1 MLSIILKGVLTS
13 CAEFP
18 HLEQTDNDRYT
29 KWGMKMTISTMFN
42 RQNLKQESQVLLR
55 DQDVIRRNFI
65 VFLAISATAL
75 LIYMSVLAL
84 GAGEMDFSLK
94 FTLIFETLI
103 WLTFAY
109 LHFTRKFIHYLCYFA
124 VITSGISTTVQ
135 LIGKSDVTNIFSV
148 YYMMIMA
155 LIFMKMLPW
164 LISAVWGLALVLYQF
179 VGQKDALQIDPQTAP
194 TYLIYFFLISVLMFA
209 VLKVTGY
216 MHKSME
222 EARTQA
228 EQFLALQQEQREIAA
243 KQITLVTEHLH
254 SITQSAEE
262 DSSSFDEMNN
272 AFQDI
277 ATGAGD
283 QVDSTLSINE
293 SVNHMN
299 DLIKE
304 MSDSIYNLLGKTSEA
319 AMLSDQGLGRME
331 QLSDTFL
338 AFTKDIEAVSQDTT
352 SLIQRL
358 DETSQFS
365 DTIQD
370 IANQTNLLSLNASI
384 EAARAGEHGKGFAV
398 VANEIRKLADM
409 TAKSA
414 IRISEQLKEF
424 TLLSSQTRSRMDQV
438 SLRMQQSTE
447 ITGQTKQAFES
458 ITDSVTMLK
467 VLSTSY
473 GELMD
478 RISNSSVTIS
488 DSTNNL
494 AAISEEASATLEEL
508 SATLQSL
515 LVNNRKNLARIKEA
529 EQNLRVVT
537 Q

>member
-1 MLSIILKGVLTS
+1 
-13 CAEFP
+13 
-18 HLEQTDNDRYT
+18 
-29 KWGMKMTISTMFN
+29 MFN
-42 RQNLKQESQVLLR
+42 RHNSKQDSPQSLR

-65 VFLAISATAL
+65 VFLAITATAL

-84 GAGEMDFSLK
+84 GTGEMDFSLK

-109 LHFTRKFIHYLCYFA
+109 LHFTKKFIHYLCYFA

-135 LIGKSDVTNIFSV
+135 LVGKSDATNIFSV
-148 YYMMIMA
+148 FYMMIMA

-164 LISAVWGLALVLYQF
+164 LISAVWGLVLVLYQF
-179 VGQKDALQIDPQTAP
+179 VGHKDTLQVDPQTVP
-194 TYLIYFFLISVLMFA
+194 TYLIYFFLFSLLMFA

-216 MHKSME
+216 MNQSME

-243 KQITLVTEHLH
+243 KQVKLVTEHLH

-262 DSSSFDEMNN
+262 DNSSFDEMNH

-283 QVDSTLSINE
+283 QVDSTLSITD

-299 DLIKE
+299 ELIKE

-319 AMLSDQGLGRME
+319 ATLSDQGLGRME

-352 SLIQRL
+352 SLIKRL

-414 IRISEQLKEF
+414 IRISEQLREF
-424 TLLSSQTRSRMDQV
+424 TALSSQSQTRMDQV

-458 ITDSVTMLK
+458 ITASVTMLK

-478 RISNSSVTIS
+478 RISNSSVSIS

-515 LVNNRKNLARIKEA
+515 LVNNRNNLARIKEA

>member
-1 MLSIILKGVLTS
+1 MSISTISNNHEPDKNLSISI
-13 CAEFP
+13 
-18 HLEQTDNDRYT
+18 
-29 KWGMKMTISTMFN
+29 
-42 RQNLKQESQVLLR
+42 R
-55 DQDVIRRNFI
+55 DQDVIRRNFV
-65 VFLAISATAL
+65 VFLAICATAL
-75 LIYMSVLAL
+75 LIYLSVFAL
-84 GAGEMDFSLK
+84 GVGTMDFSLK
-94 FTLIFETLI
+94 FTLIFETVIL
-103 WLTFAY
+103 LTYAY
-109 LHFTRKFIHYLCYFA
+109 LHFSRKFIHYLCYFA

-135 LIGKSDVTNIFSV
+135 LIGKPDSMNIFSV

-155 LIFMKMLPW
+155 LIFMKMVPW
-164 LISAVWGLALVLYQF
+164 LISAAWGLFLMVYQF
-179 VGQKDALQIDPQTAP
+179 IGQKDVLQLDPQTAP
-194 TYLIYFFLISVLMFA
+194 TYIIYFILISILMFA
-209 VLKVTGY
+209 ALKVSGY
-216 MHKSME
+216 MNKSMAD
-222 EARTQA
+222 ARAQA
-228 EQFLALQQEQREIAA
+228 EQFLALQQEQRDLAA
-243 KQITLVTEHLH
+243 KQITLVTDHLH
-254 SITQSAEE
+254 SITKSGEE
-262 DSSSFDEMNN
+262 DSSSFDEMNS

-299 DLIKE
+299 SLIKE
-304 MSDSIYNLLGKTSEA
+304 MSDSIHTLLGKTTEA
-319 AMLSDQGLGRME
+319 ASLSDQGRGRME
-331 QLSDTFL
+331 QLSDTFS
-338 AFTKDIEAVSQDTT
+338 AFTKDIEAVSLDTV
-352 SLIQRL
+352 SLIERL
-358 DETSQFS
+358 NETSQFS

-414 IRISEQLKEF
+414 IRISEQLQEF
-424 TLLSSQTRSRMDQV
+424 TTLSNQTRSRMDQV
-438 SLRMQQSTE
+438 SLRMQQSNE

-478 RISNSSVTIS
+478 RISSSSVTIS

-515 LVNNRKNLARIKEA
+515 LVNNRKNLDRIKEA
-529 EQNLRVVT
+529 EMNLRVVT
-537 Q
+537 G

>member
-1 MLSIILKGVLTS
+1 MSYSNV
-13 CAEFP
+13 
-18 HLEQTDNDRYT
+18 
-29 KWGMKMTISTMFN
+29 FN
-42 RQNLKQESQVLLR
+42 RHNAKEQSQVSLR
-55 DQDVIRRNFI
+55 DQDVMRRNFI

-75 LIYMSVLAL
+75 LIYMSVLTL
-84 GAGEMDFSLK
+84 GAGGMDFSLK
-94 FTLIFETLI
+94 FTLIFETII
-103 WLTFAY
+103 WLTFGY
-109 LHFTRKFIHYLCYFA
+109 LHYTKKFIHYLCYFA

-135 LIGKSDVTNIFSV
+135 MVGKSDVTNIFSI

-179 VGQKDALQIDPQTAP
+179 VGQKDMLQIDPQTVP
-194 TYLIYFFLISVLMFA
+194 TYIIYFILISVLMFGA
-209 VLKVTGY
+209 LKVTGY
-216 MHKSME
+216 MNKSME

-228 EQFLALQQEQREIAA
+228 EKFLALQQEQREIAT

-283 QVDSTLSINE
+283 QVDSTISINE

-299 DLIKE
+299 GLIKE
-304 MSDSIYNLLGKTSEA
+304 MSDSINHLLGRTSEA
-319 AMLSDQGLGRME
+319 ATLSDQGLGRME

-338 AFTKDIEAVSQDTT
+338 AFTKDIEAVSHDTT
-352 SLIQRL
+352 SLIMRL

-365 DTIQD
+365 ETIQD

-424 TLLSSQTRSRMDQV
+424 TELSSQTRVRMDQV
-438 SLRMQQSTE
+438 SLRMGQSTE

-467 VLSTSY
+467 ELSMSY

-515 LVNNRKNLARIKEA
+515 LINNRKNLGRIREA